1 MAIYHFSW
9 WTLAGTPPPGVSSVM
24 LNGQLLLAP
33 KQWECAFSFSDGW
46 AVPFALNVGGAADWA
61 LLFGKTTGWHLQVG

>member
-33 KQWECAFSFSDGW
+33 NSGSALSVSLDGW

-61 LLFGKTTGWHLQVG
+61 LLFGKTTGWHLQLG